1 MVRKDGSSFEVSL
14 SATGLRDEHGNV
26 TRSRAVLRDISERK
40 RAERQM
46 ASAAQM
52 RERFMAMVSHEL
64 RTPMHA
70 IRSAGEVLSN
80 SSLEGEQHQQAL
92 HIVQRQSGQMTRLL
106 DDLLDVARITSDKLE
121 LAKVP
126 LDLRD
131 AVNDAT
137 LALRGRFK
145 EHGVEL
151 IWERPETP
159 LPILGDPARLQQ
171 VFTNLLNNSLRHCDH
186 CGRVE
191 VFVTRNDTTCSI
203 SVRDDGDGI
212 EHEQLTRIFELF
224 AQAPQSI
231 ARELRGLGLGLSIS
245 QRIIVAHGGTLVAH
259 SDGKGHGAV
268 FTASVPIN
276 AGIMLQEDRA
286 LPREH
291 LSIVLVEDQD
301 DSREMLQLVLQT
313 RGHSVVSASDGPEGL
328 AAILRE
334 RPDVALVDIG
344 LPGMDGYELA
354 KAVRAELANS
364 VKLVALTGY
373 GQPADVA
380 RSNDSGFDRHVTK
393 PLATDKLELILR
405 ELMGA

>member
-1 MVRKDGSSFEVSL
+1 
-14 SATGLRDEHGNV
+14 
-26 TRSRAVLRDISERK
+26 
-40 RAERQM
+40 
-46 ASAAQM
+46 
-52 RERFMAMVSHEL
+52 
-64 RTPMHA
+64 
-70 IRSAGEVLSN
+70 
-80 SSLEGEQHQQAL
+80 
-92 HIVQRQSGQMTRLL
+92 
-106 DDLLDVARITSDKLE
+106 
-121 LAKVP
+121 
-126 LDLRD
+126 
-131 AVNDAT
+131 
-137 LALRGRFK
+137 
-145 EHGVEL
+145 
-151 IWERPETP
+151 
-159 LPILGDPARLQQ
+159 LQQ

-191 VFVTRNDTTCSI
+191 ISVTRNETTCSI

-268 FTASVPIN
+268 FTASLPIN
-276 AGIMLQEDRA
+276 AAITLQEERA

-380 RSNDSGFDRHVTK
+380 RSSDSGFDRHVTK